1 MNPVT
6 NNPAAAIRNSF
17 SIENILSKPDRIP
30 QSRLSTI
37 YPNAHN
43 SVLYENYLKNEPF
56 KEYCDENANIDT
68 TVNGSS
74 DDVKSEQSETQNSF
88 TTPDSSCCEDGNDD
102 DDNDMGDVTSDENCK
117 FIFVKENPHSER
129 YAIWY
134 IPNLSAHLLM
144 TY

>member
-6 NNPAAAIRNSF
+6 NNPAAAIRNNF

-30 QSRLSTI
+30 KPHLPII
-37 YPNAHN
+37 YPNVHN
-43 SVLYENYLKNEPF
+43 SVPYENYLKNEQF

-68 TVNGSS
+68 TENGNN

-88 TTPDSSCCEDGNDD
+88 VTPDSSCCEDGNEE
-102 DDNDMGDVTSDENCK
+102 DDNDLGDVASDENCK
-117 FIFVKENPHSER
+117 FYFIKANSRRKIRDLVKS
-129 YAIWY
+129 
-134 IPNLSAHLLM
+134 NLSAHLLM